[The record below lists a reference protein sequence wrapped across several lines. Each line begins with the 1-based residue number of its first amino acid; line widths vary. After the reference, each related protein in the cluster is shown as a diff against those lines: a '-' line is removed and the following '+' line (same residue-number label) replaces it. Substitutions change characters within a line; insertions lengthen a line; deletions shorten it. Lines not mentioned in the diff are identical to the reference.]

1 MGESAQKILSRVR
14 PPRVQITYDVDIGDA
29 IEKKT
34 LPFIVG
40 ILADLAGEINPKVEP
55 SLKAREFIQLDRDNF
70 DGIMKSLA
78 PKVMLDDVL
87 NVIPDDTIAFLPVIE
102 GTPSPKTLS
111 VPLTLTEMDNL
122 SPVSL
127 AQNIG
132 HINLAFQTQNRLQD
146 LLGKMDG
153 NDNLINLLG
162 KILKNDKDESSGDD
176 FDKADK
182 VAALTE
188 EFEKAVLSSLL
199 TKDEKKS
206 DEYKLSGFNGT
217 ESLITLLRPIE
228 YVANDGREPF
238 VDASEANGSLAY
250 KVYESKLAIQKAA
263 WKNFDPKENVVITRL
278 LIDED
283 SEGRKGGSMIL
294 EDHQKAY
301 AYQLIC
307 QLTLDVLQGAT
318 DDDKALDVA
327 TLIVK
332 KVDKIKSAI
341 TDQLN
346 QVVHHKTFQ
355 KVEAAWRGLH
365 HLVFSTET
373 SASLKLKLLIANES
387 ELTND
392 LKKAVEFDQS
402 ALFKKVYENEYG
414 TYGGE
419 PFSMLVADYEF
430 GRSPA
435 QMEFLEKLSALAAQA
450 HTPLIAPAGPKLF
463 DMNDFTDLAKPR
475 DLSKIFESAELVKW
489 RSFRDSEDSRYVTL
503 TLPKV
508 MLRYPYGNETIPADN
523 IDFEES
529 VDGQDASK
537 YLWGNSAYFLAERIT
552 NAFAKYGWTA
562 AIRGVEGGGLV
573 EGLPAHIVTTKD
585 GDKTVRCPTQI
596 AITDRRE
603 KELNDL
609 GFVSL
614 CHRKGWD
621 QAAFFGGQTA
631 NKPTKY
637 NTDSANMNASVSAM
651 LPYMLNASR
660 FAHYIKVI
668 MREKVGSFQTRS
680 SIEEYLNTWITQYV
694 LLDESAGQESKAA
707 FPLQQGRVVVT
718 EVPGRPGVYKAVVFL
733 RPHFQLEELSASI
746 RLVADIPS

>member
-14 PPRVQITYDVDIGDA
+14 PPRVQITYDVEIGDA

-40 ILADLAGEINPKVEP
+40 ILADLAGEVEPKVEP
-55 SLKAREFIQLDRDNF
+55 GLKAREFIQLDRDNF

-78 PKVMLDDVL
+78 AKFTLKDVK
-87 NVIPDDTIAFLPVIE
+87 NVIPDETIAFLPVIE
-102 GTPSPKTLS
+102 GTPSAKLLS
-111 VPLTLTEMDNL
+111 IPLTLTEMGNL

-153 NDNLINLLG
+153 NDSLINLLE
-162 KILKNDKDESSGDD
+162 KILKNEQDDNSEDE
-176 FDKADK
+176 FAKADK
-182 VAALTE
+182 VDVLVK
-188 EFEKAVLSSLL
+188 EFEAAVLSKLL
-199 TKDEKKS
+199 TKEELKS
-206 DEYKLSGFNGT
+206 DEFKLSGFDGKET
-217 ESLITLLRPIE
+217 LINLLMPID
-228 YVANDGREPF
+228 YVANDGRAPF
-238 VDASEANGSLAY
+238 VDDSEANGSLAY

-263 WKNFDPKENVVITRL
+263 WKNFDPKGNVVISRL
-278 LIDED
+278 LD
-283 SEGRKGGSMIL
+283 SKGGSMIL

-307 QLTLDVLQGAT
+307 QFTLDILKNVT
-318 DDDKALDVA
+318 DENKTLDVA

-332 KVDKIKSAI
+332 KVDAIKKAI
-341 TDQLN
+341 NDQLN
-346 QVVHHKTFQ
+346 EVVHHATFQ

-365 HLVFSTET
+365 HLVFSSET
-373 SASLKLKLLIANES
+373 STTLKLKLLIVSED

-419 PFSMLVADYEF
+419 PFSMLVVDYEF

-450 HTPLIAPAGPKLF
+450 HTPLIAPAGSKLF

-508 MLRYPYGNETIPADN
+508 MLRYPYGNETIPAEN
-523 IDFEES
+523 IEFEEA
-529 VDGQDASK
+529 VDGSDASK

-552 NAFAKYGWTA
+552 HAFAKYGWTA

-573 EGLPAHIVTTKD
+573 EGLPTHIITTKD